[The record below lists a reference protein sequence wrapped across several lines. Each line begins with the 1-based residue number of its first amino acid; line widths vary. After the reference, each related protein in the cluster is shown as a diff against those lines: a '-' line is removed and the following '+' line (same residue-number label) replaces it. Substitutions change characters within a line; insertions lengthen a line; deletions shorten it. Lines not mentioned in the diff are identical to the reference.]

1 MVPASTRFQGFLFDL
16 DGTLLDTAPD
26 LLAALNHLLRKN
38 YKPELV
44 ENDIRGA
51 ISDGSNGLIQL
62 ALGIDSSAPE
72 FNSLKL
78 EFLDYYRL
86 NLFQNTRPFP
96 GIQEI
101 LIKIEQSK
109 RPWGIVTSKLSSFTI
124 PLVEH
129 FGWNLRAKC
138 VVCGDTLKQ
147 NKPHPAPLLEGAN
160 YLGLPPNECLYIG
173 DAITD
178 VQASKAAGMQVV
190 TAGYGYL
197 PDDKTAKTWDS
208 NGFIES
214 PYELEFWLQ

>member
-1 MVPASTRFQGFLFDL
+1 MPASKRFQGFLFDL

-38 YKPELV
+38 YKPELI
-44 ENDIRGA
+44 ENDVRGA
-51 ISDGSNGLIQL
+51 ISDGSNGLIEL
-62 ALGIDSSAPE
+62 ALGINSSAPE

-96 GIQEI
+96 GIDEI

-109 RPWGIVTSKLSSFTI
+109 RPWGIVTSKLSNFTI

-129 FGWNLRAKC
+129 FRWDLRAKC

-147 NKPHPAPLLEGAN
+147 NKPDPAPLLEGAK
-160 YLGLPPNECLYIG
+160 YLGLSPNECLYTVMPSLMFKLLKQL
-173 DAITD
+173 ACKLL
-178 VQASKAAGMQVV
+178 QQVMDTSQMTKPQKMGV
-190 TAGYGYL
+190 R
-197 PDDKTAKTWDS
+197 
-208 NGFIES
+208 
-214 PYELEFWLQ
+214 WLYRKSR

>member
-1 MVPASTRFQGFLFDL
+1 MVPASKRFQGFLFDL
-16 DGTLLDTAPD
+16 DGPLLDTAPA

-38 YKPELV
+38 SKTELV

-51 ISDGSNGLIQL
+51 ISNGSNGLIQL
-62 ALGIDSSAPE
+62 ALGIDGNAPE

-86 NLFQNTRPFP
+86 NLFQNTRPFT
-96 GIQEI
+96 GIDEI
-101 LIKIEQSK
+101 LHKIEQSK

-129 FGWNLRAKC
+129 FGWDSRAKC
-138 VVCGDTLKQ
+138 VICGATLEQ
-147 NKPHPAPLLEGAN
+147 NKPPPAPLLEGAN
-160 YLGLPPNECLYIG
+160 YLGLPPNECLYTG

-178 VQASKAAGMQVV
+178 IQASKAAGMQVV

-197 PDDKTAKTWDS
+197 PDDINPETWDS

>member
-1 MVPASTRFQGFLFDL
+1 MAPASKRFQGFLFDL

-96 GIQEI
+96 GIDEI

-109 RPWGIVTSKLSSFTI
+109 RPWGIVTSKLSNFTI

-129 FGWNLRAKC
+129 FRWDLRAKC

-147 NKPHPAPLLEGAN
+147 NKPDPAPLLEWAN
-160 YLGLPPNECLYIG
+160 YLGLSPNECLYVG

-197 PDDKTAKTWDS
+197 PDDKNPETWDS